1 MNKPLISFCVKS
13 YNQRQYL
20 RAALEGAFA
29 QTYRPLEIVVC
40 DDGST
45 DGTWELIQDIVR
57 QHPTVA
63 GEGLSVITHRN
74 ERNLGNCKNWEMCGK
89 LAHGELLV
97 KADGDDV
104 SLPERTE
111 RIVAAWIRDGKR
123 ATVVSHGCEVV
134 DLAGNVVGTRTDIGA
149 KHPHG
154 ACMAWSRACF
164 EGWPEI
170 DTTVAYDD
178 IVYTYRARM
187 LGGEVVLKDLLVR
200 YCVGS
205 GATSVAGEYRGPLLR
220 SYRGIVDAIPQCR
233 RDIVARGLTE
243 STIGR
248 EITQELNEL
257 ERDSRAWIDI
267 LEGRILWQ
275 RLGGVRRIWRRHGL
289 SGHVVTLLL
298 SAPWRVGDGIINLLL
313 RRKHNGVRGV
323 SSI

>member
-57 QHPTVA
+57 QHPTGVD
-63 GEGLSVITHRN
+63 EGLSVIMHRN

-111 RIVAAWIRDGKR
+111 RIVAAWIKDGKR

-134 DLAGNVVGTRTDIGA
+134 NLAGNVVGTRTDISA

-154 ACMAWSRACF
+154 ACMAWSKACF

-187 LGGEVVLKDLLVR
+187 LGSEVVFKDLLVR

-220 SYRGIVDAIPQCR
+220 SYRGIMDAIPQCR

-248 EITQELNEL
+248 EITQELSEL
-257 ERDSRAWIDI
+257 EPVVRAWLDI
-267 LEGRILWQ
+267 LSSESLCV
-275 RLGGVRRIWRRHGL
+275 RLAAAKCIWSHHNFR
-289 SGHVVTLLL
+289 GHVLVVLLIL
-298 SAPWRVGDGIINLLL
+298 PWRVGDGIINLLL
-313 RRKHNGVRGV
+313 RRKHNGVRGF